1 MAELG
6 KLLIVWGAILVTV
19 GALMFFLGR
28 SHLPLGRLP
37 GDILFRGKNTT
48 FYFPLTTSLVV
59 SLLLSL
65 FLYVVGR
72 FRR

>member
-6 KLLIVWGAILVTV
+6 KLLIFFGATLVIAGV
-19 GALMFFLGR
+19 LVLFLGR
-28 SHLPLGRLP
+28 AHLPLGRLP
-37 GDILFRGKNTT
+37 GDMVFRGRNMR
-48 FYFPLTTSLVV
+48 FYFPLTTSVV
-59 SLLLSL
+59 LSLLLSL

>member
-6 KLLIVWGAILVTV
+6 KLLIFWGAILVTV

-28 SHLPLGRLP
+28 AHLPLGRLP